1 MARARRAPFF
11 QANLGVFGS
20 GRLTHERPRMSWRVS
35 TDDQHFPQQ
44 RVDAGFKA
52 TFSQWPLSPIQRSIP
67 AAGER
72 AIYGSYTD
80 LPRDRRGNRLSKKIM
95 RKQECAIECCNCR

>member
-35 TDDQHFPQQ
+35 TDDQHFAQQ
-44 RVDAGFKA
+44 RIDAGFKA
-52 TFSQWPLSPIQRSIP
+52 TFSQWPLSPIQRSIR

-80 LPRDRRGNRLSKKIM
+80 LPRDRRGNRLSKKGL
-95 RKQECAIECCNCR
+95 QEVVWVFWATSE

>member
-1 MARARRAPFF
+1 
-11 QANLGVFGS
+11 
-20 GRLTHERPRMSWRVS
+20 MSWRVS

-95 RKQECAIECCNCR
+95 RKQECAID